1 MLNAA
6 KTLIILAILLFAFS
20 IARGD
25 DGLFCVSLNQLPK
38 SGKII
43 SRVVGFDFHVSNAKI
58 HSILHASS
66 PFGFIF
72 EVDKYRNY
80 SGHYR
85 GYKWNAPG
93 GLDIDFFY
101 DDFVVIKKR
110 PGVNLDKVKIKF
122 SFTVELYSSD
132 DKGDEIYD
140 GEKIFHIKRKGIN
153 IHKCE
158 DLTY

>member
-20 IARGD
+20 FAEGD
-25 DGLFCVSLNQLPK
+25 DGLFYVSLNQLPK

-43 SRVVGFDFHVSNAKI
+43 NRVVGFDFHVSNAKI
-58 HSILHASS
+58 HSILHAPS

-85 GYKWNAPG
+85 GYKWNAPC

-101 DDFVVIKKR
+101 DDFVVIKTR
-110 PGVNLDKVKIKF
+110 PGVNLDNIKIKF
-122 SFTVELYSSD
+122 SFTIEQTLVN
-132 DKGDEIYD
+132 DKGKEIDD
-140 GEKIFHIKRKGIN
+140 GEVTYHFTNIDFN